1 MSPLSTDARSEWS
14 RQLGRALVE
23 ARLLDEEIAG
33 RLVDEAVRSDTPL
46 SALVIGRQLAS
57 SAAVVTS
64 LAQLARLPAVDLRVD
79 RPQPEVRDVLS
90 RQLSAD
96 YNAVAV
102 RKSGGQVVVAFAE
115 PPDAEDVRSIAQGI
129 GHPVVPALGDPLV
142 VVSLAHGGDG
152 TAAAAAP
159 PPPPAPP
166 APPPPPA
173 PPARGAPVGPPPSA
187 HRESSDGQGRHGE
200 VEPPMPPM
208 PPPMP
213 AGGPGAVPAGG
224 ARGTAL
230 HVDDLLRYA
239 VGIGASDL
247 HLTVNMPPTLRVHG
261 ALRPLED
268 VSKLDNDTLRE
279 MIYGILTQSQRE
291 QFEEEHELDTSHSIA
306 GVGRFRVN
314 VCLQRGTV
322 AVALR
327 PIPHDIPEFASLG
340 IPESVAGFASLRRGL
355 VLVTGPTGSGKST
368 TLASLVDIINRNRP
382 LHIVTV
388 EDPIEFLHSHKRS
401 VISQREVGADTLSFA
416 EALRRALRQDPD
428 VILVGEMRDLETIA
442 TALTASETGHLVF
455 GTLHTQDAPSTVDR
469 IIDVF
474 PPNQQDQIR
483 IQLGSSL
490 AGVVTQQL
498 VPTTDGRGR
507 AVATEILVCTPAIQ
521 NLIRGA
527 KTHQIYSL
535 MQTGA
540 QHGMQTMDQSL
551 ALLVKQGKV
560 SEAVA
565 LDRCKNQ
572 EDFRNHLV
580 SG

>member
-1 MSPLSTDARSEWS
+1 MSPVATRARAEWS
-14 RQLGRALVE
+14 RRLGHALADAGLVP
-23 ARLLDEEIAG
+23 DEI
-33 RLVDEAVRSDTPL
+33 LWPLIDEAIETDRPL
-46 SALVIGRQLAS
+46 VALVIERKATPPS
-57 SAAVVTS
+57 VVVTM
-64 LAQLARLPAVDLRVD
+64 LAQLAQLPPVDLETE
-79 RPQPEVRDVLS
+79 RPLPEV
-90 RQLSAD
+90 AD
-96 YNAVAV
+96 LLPPAMAAAHGAVAL
-102 RKSGGQVVVAFAE
+102 RAAANRLVVVFAE
-115 PPDAEDVRSIAQGI
+115 PPEADDLAAISHAT
-129 GHPVVPALGDPLV
+129 GHEIVPALGDPFVIESLV
-142 VVSLAHGGDG
+142 GPASRS
-152 TAAAAAP
+152 AAARGPVAAQQSDPARAGAVSAPVP
-159 PPPPAPP
+159 PPPPPPSSAPVP
-166 APPPPPA
+166 SRHLD
-173 PPARGAPVGPPPSA
+173 PARRAGANGDGGVTDEGAGPPM
-187 HRESSDGQGRHGE
+187 SSGISR
-200 VEPPMPPM
+200 V
-208 PPPMP
+208 
-213 AGGPGAVPAGG
+213 
-224 ARGTAL
+224 RGTTL

-247 HLTVNMPPTLRVHG
+247 HLTVNMPPTLRLHG

-268 VSKLDNDTLRE
+268 VERLDNDVLRE
-279 MIYGILTQSQRE
+279 MIYSILTQSQRE

-314 VCLQRGTV
+314 VCMQRGTI

-327 PIPHDIPEFASLG
+327 PIPHDVPEFSTLG
-340 IPESVAGFASLRRGL
+340 VPESVAGFANLRRGL

-368 TLASLVDIINRNRP
+368 TLASLLDIINRNRP

-388 EDPIEFLHSHKRS
+388 EDPIEFLHAHKRS
-401 VISQREVGADTLSFA
+401 IISQREVGADTLSFA

-455 GTLHTQDAPSTVDR
+455 ATLHTQDAPSTIDR

-483 IQLGSSL
+483 IQLGSAL

-507 AVATEILVCTPAIQ
+507 AVACEVLVCTPAIQ

-540 QHGMQTMDQSL
+540 QYGMQTMDQSL

-560 SEAVA
+560 TQAVA
-565 LDRCKNQ
+565 LDRCKNE

-580 SG
+580 GK

>member
-1 MSPLSTDARSEWS
+1 VTPLSTVARSEWS
-14 RQLGRALVE
+14 RQLGRALVD
-23 ARLLDEEIAG
+23 AGLLDEELAG

-79 RPQPEVRDVLS
+79 RPLPEMRDVLP

-102 RKSGGQVVVAFAE
+102 RTSGGQVVVAFAE
-115 PPDAEDVRSIAQGI
+115 PPDPEDVRSIAQGI

-142 VVSLAHGGDG
+142 VVSLVHAGDG
-152 TAAAAAP
+152 AAAAA
-159 PPPPAPP
+159 

-173 PPARGAPVGPPPSA
+173 PPARGAPVEAPPSA
-187 HRESSDGQGRHGE
+187 QRESPNGQGRHGE

-208 PPPMP
+208 PPMPPRAP

-247 HLTVNMPPTLRVHG
+247 HLTVNMPPTLRVNG

-291 QFEEEHELDTSHSIA
+291 QFEEEHEIDTSHSIA